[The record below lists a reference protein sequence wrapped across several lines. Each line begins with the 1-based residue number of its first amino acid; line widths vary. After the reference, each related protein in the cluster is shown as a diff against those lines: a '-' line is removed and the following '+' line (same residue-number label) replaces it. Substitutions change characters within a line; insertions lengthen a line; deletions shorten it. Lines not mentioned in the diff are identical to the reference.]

1 MNDDQQPKCMLDEDH
16 CVSLK
21 DILLSFNAPISEEHA
36 WALCYQCAK
45 CFRNAM
51 RTDREKCSIVASISE
66 ILIHRDG
73 QVHSNTIFRGGG
85 HPDDCDGLDKRGG
98 PPLWAE
104 AIKQTDTQLLS
115 VYLF

>member
-85 HPDDCDGLDKRGG
+85 HPDDCGG
-98 PPLWAE
+98 CGPSE
-104 AIKQTDTQLLS
+104 S
-115 VYLF
+115 EVS